1 MGKPTNMT
9 WQAILTLIT
18 IVGMLVTLVSTKI
31 ATDLVLV
38 GTVSLL
44 FTFGVIDFG
53 QAFGGF
59 ANEGMLTVA
68 VLFVVASALR
78 ETGAINSIVEP
89 LLGRPKSV
97 LSAQLR
103 MMFPVAAFSAFVNN
117 TPIVAMLVPVIGDW
131 AKKNRI
137 SPSKLMIPLSYAT
150 ILGGTCTVV
159 GTSTNLIVNGL
170 LMDYDDGRQGLSLFA
185 IAPVGIPAMIVGLLY
200 LAFFSRWLLPERK
213 PPVSRLDDPREYIVE
228 MMIEVGSP
236 LEGKTIEQAG
246 LRHLPGMY
254 LVEIAREDEL
264 LPAVSPTEKL
274 RGGDRLVFA
283 GIVETVVD
291 LQKIR
296 GLVPATDQVFKLNAP
311 REQRCLVEAVVSN
324 SHPLLNKTI
333 RDGKFRTVYDA
344 AIIAVMHDGE
354 RVRKKIGDII
364 LKAGDTLL
372 LEADPSFVEK
382 HRNTRDYF
390 LVSTIQDSAPP
401 RHDRAWLS
409 LGILLG
415 MVIVAGLGWL
425 SMFNAALL
433 AAGAMLA
440 SGCISMNV
448 ARRSIAWE
456 VLVAIGASFGIG
468 KALEVSGGAEFIANN
483 LISMAGSHPWVALGM
498 LYFVTLIFTEILSNN
513 AAAVLVFPLAMATA
527 LTLEVSSMPFI
538 ITIMMAASAGFA
550 TPMGYQTHLMVYGPG
565 GYHYTDYVK
574 IGVPLDILIGIVTVT
589 LAPLIWPFT
598 G

>member
-1 MGKPTNMT
+1 MT
-9 WQAILTLIT
+9 WQAAFSMAT
-18 IVGMLVTLVSTKI
+18 IVVMLVTLVTTKI

-38 GTVSLL
+38 GTVAVL
-44 FTFGVIDFG
+44 FTFGIVDFG

-97 LSAQLR
+97 FLAQVR
-103 MMFPVAAFSAFVNN
+103 MMFPVAVFSAFVNN

-150 ILGGTCTVV
+150 ILGGTCTLV
-159 GTSTNLIVNGL
+159 GTSTNLIVNDLVVKSGKPSMHL
-170 LMDYDDGRQGLSLFA
+170 LD
-185 IAPVGIPAMIVGLLY
+185 IAPVGVPAMIFGLAY
-200 LAFFSRWLLPERK
+200 LALVSRWLLPERK
-213 PPVSRLDDPREYIVE
+213 PPVSRLEDPREYIVE
-228 MMIEVGSP
+228 MMVEPASA

-254 LVEIAREDEL
+254 LVEISRDDEII
-264 LPAVSPTEKL
+264 PAVAPDEKL
-274 RGGDRLVFA
+274 RGNDRLVFA

-296 GLVPATDQVFKLNAP
+296 GLIPATDQVFKLNAP
-311 REQRCLVEAVVSN
+311 REQRCLVEAVVSS

-333 RDGKFRTVYDA
+333 RDGKFRSVYDA

-354 RVRKKIGDII
+354 RVQKKIGDIV

-372 LEADPSFVEK
+372 LEAHPAFIEK

-390 LVSTIQDSAPP
+390 LVSGIEGSSLP
-401 RHDRAWLS
+401 RHNRAWIS
-409 LGILLG
+409 LAILLG
-415 MVIVAGLGWL
+415 MILAAGMEWL

-433 AAGAMLA
+433 AAGALLA
-440 SGCISMNV
+440 SGCISMGS
-448 ARRSIAWE
+448 ARRSVEWE
-456 VLVAIGASFGIG
+456 VLIAIGASFGIG
-468 KALEVSGGAEFIANN
+468 KALEVSGGADYVAQHV
-483 LISMAGSHPWVALGM
+483 ISAAGGQPWISLG
-498 LYFVTLIFTEILSNN
+498 LVYLVTLIFTEVLSNN
-513 AAAVLVFPLAMATA
+513 TAAVLVFPLAMSTA
-527 LTLEVSSMPFI
+527 ASLGVSPMPFVM
-538 ITIMMAASAGFA
+538 TIMMAASAGFA

-565 GYHYTDYVK
+565 GYHYSDFVR
-574 IGVPLDILIGIVTVT
+574 IGLPLDILIGIVTVA